1 MKRKNRISEQI
12 KLCAVALSMILW
24 SMQVVAQEPTQTP
37 AEADAHAAVAK
48 LMAATPAAKD
58 LLSAA
63 KGVLVFPSIVKAGF
77 IIGAQYGNGVLLE
90 GNSEKG
96 FYATGNYNIAAASY
110 GLQAGVQSFGY
121 AMVLMTDHALR
132 YIETR
137 SGFELGVGPS
147 IVVVDAGV
155 AKGLN
160 TANVKKDIY
169 AFTFGQQGLMAG
181 LGLQGTKVTRLNP

>member
-1 MKRKNRISEQI
+1 MKPIYRTSKHI
-12 KLCAVALSMILW
+12 KLYVIALSMFLG
-24 SMQVVAQEPTQTP
+24 SMPVLAQEQAQTP
-37 AEADAHAAVAK
+37 SEADAHAAVAK
-48 LMAATPAAKD
+48 LMEASPAAKD

-90 GNSEKG
+90 GNSAEG
-96 FYATGNYNIAAASY
+96 FYASEHYNIAAASY

-121 AMVLMTDHALR
+121 AMVLMTSNALR
-132 YIETR
+132 YVETR

-155 AKGLN
+155 AKSLT
-160 TANVKKDIY
+160 TATAKKDIY

-181 LGLQGTKVTRLNP
+181 LGLQGTKITKLKK